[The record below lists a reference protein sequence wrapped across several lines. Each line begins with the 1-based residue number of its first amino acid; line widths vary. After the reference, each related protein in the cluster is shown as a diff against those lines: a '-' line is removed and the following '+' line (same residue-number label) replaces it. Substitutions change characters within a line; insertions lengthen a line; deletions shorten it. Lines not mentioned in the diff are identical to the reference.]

1 MRVILFAFTLFS
13 QSLIWA
19 QDSTSVI
26 SLAEYLGYVKSYHPI
41 VKQANLVINESEAKL
56 MKARGAFDPKLEVDY
71 DRKRF
76 KNTEYFNKLNATFK
90 IPIWFGI
97 EFKGNFEE
105 NSGDFLNTEA
115 FLPEDGLYSA
125 GVSIPVA
132 RGLLTNKRM
141 AMLRQSRLYIKQ
153 AKVDRQLLVN
163 NILYQATVT
172 YFNWLRHYNEK
183 RVYEDFLTN
192 AEIRFN
198 GIKKSYDVGDKPAID
213 TLEARIALNNR
224 RLNLEKSR
232 IKFIKSALELSN
244 YLWLSNNTP
253 IEIQDGIIPDANTS
267 VTIDG
272 ILNTSAFDI
281 ERFDIETHPK
291 LQSLDYKY
299 KSLNI
304 EKRLKHNNLLPQI
317 DLQYNFL
324 SETPEVARSF
334 STSAYK
340 SGVNISFPLFL
351 RKERGDLKLAKL
363 KLQDTK
369 FDIQN
374 TKVSLKN
381 KIDAI
386 NQELDSYVLQNNY
399 TETIVADYS
408 KMLSA
413 EERKLF
419 LGESSLF
426 LVNSRESKLID
437 AKLKAIEIDNGFFKT
452 KANLF
457 NVLVLYD
464 IESNKYLKDI
474 TGNVEWFSTSS
485 RILP

>member
-1 MRVILFAFTLFS
+1 MRVTLLSIILCFS
-13 QSLIWA
+13 SLISA
-19 QDSTSVI
+19 QDRTSVM
-26 SLAEYLGYVKSYHPI
+26 SLSEYLGYVKSFHPI
-41 VKQANLVINESEAKL
+41 VKQANLVINNSEAKL
-56 MKARGAFDPKLEVDY
+56 MKARGAFDPKIEVDY
-71 DRKRF
+71 DRKKF
-76 KNTEYFNKLNATFK
+76 KNTEYYDRLNATFK
-90 IPIWFGI
+90 IPTWFGV
-97 EFKGNFEE
+97 ELKGNFEE
-105 NSGDFLNTEA
+105 NTGDFLNPQA

-125 GVSIPVA
+125 GVSVPIA

-141 AMLRQSRLYIKQ
+141 AMLRQARLYVKQ
-153 AKVDRQLLVN
+153 AQVDRQLLIN
-163 NILYQATVT
+163 TILYDATVT
-172 YFNWLRHYNEK
+172 YFKWLKTYNEK

-192 AEIRFN
+192 VEVRFN
-198 GIKKSYDVGDKPAID
+198 GIKKSYEVGDKPAID

-232 IKFIKSALELSN
+232 IKFVKSSLELSN
-244 YLWLSNNTP
+244 YLWLNDNTP
-253 IEIQDGIIPDANTS
+253 IEIQEGIIPDVNTFD
-267 VTIDG
+267 TIDLT
-272 ILNTSAFDI
+272 LNTSGM
-281 ERFDIETHPK
+281 DIETFSIENHPK
-291 LQSLDYKY
+291 LQSLDYKF
-299 KSLNI
+299 KSLSI
-304 EKRLKHNNLLPQI
+304 EKRLKLNNLLPQI

-324 SETPEVARSF
+324 SQTPEVARSF

-386 NQELDSYVLQNNY
+386 NQELDSYILQNDY
-399 TETIVADYS
+399 TDTIVDDYS

-413 EERKLF
+413 EERKFF

-437 AKLKAIEIDNGFFKT
+437 AKLKAIEIENSFFKT

-457 NVLVLYD
+457 NVLALSEVQA
-464 IESNKYLKDI
+464 N
-474 TGNVEWFSTSS
+474 
-485 RILP
+485 